1 MKLSG
6 WGKYPKI
13 DSKISSPNDV
23 EELIKLV
30 KKGNAI
36 ARGNGR
42 AYGDSAISL
51 ENTIHMKKFNKIISF
66 ESSAK
71 RLYLKP
77 NFCANLFCL
86 STVSGLT
93 PITS

>member
-66 ESSAK
+66 ESS
-71 RLYLKP
+71 
-77 NFCANLFCL
+77 
-86 STVSGLT
+86 SGKL
-93 PITS
+93 IVESGV